1 MKLNE
6 FQDINKF
13 SKNKKRIGRGIG
25 SGFGKTSGKG
35 HKGQKSRSGVSI
47 KGFEGGQMP
56 IHRRLPKR
64 GFTNIFRKEFIPIN
78 LGAIQKLLDQ
88 KKLPLNK
95 PLNIELFIKAGLI
108 KKNNAQI
115 KILASGEFK
124 NKIEIF
130 ASKYSKKAKETIEKH
145 GGTASIIDI
154 KKEKKLINKK
164 NDIKPKSKNI
174 LDKKDEAITKK
185 DSISNAKKS
194 TKNK

>member
-1 MKLNE
+1 M
-6 FQDINKF
+6 
-13 SKNKKRIGRGIG
+13 
-25 SGFGKTSGKG
+25 GKC
-35 HKGQKSRSGVSI
+35 QYI
-47 KGFEGGQMP
+47 DDCQ
-56 IHRRLPKR
+56 KR
-64 GFTNIFRKEFIPIN
+64 GFTNIFRKEFVPIN

-95 PLNIELFIKAGLI
+95 PLNTELFIKAGLI

-154 KKEKKLINKK
+154 KKKKVN
-164 NDIKPKSKNI
+164 
-174 LDKKDEAITKK
+174 
-185 DSISNAKKS
+185 
-194 TKNK
+194 